1 LLVLDVPTRLCA
13 NLAIGRYK
21 PCHTGEFQW
30 LQPRGPVVQ
39 KLVAR
44 VHAKPRA
51 DADAPFGA
59 AALARPYVLLARRYA
74 ALARHGAAL
83 AEHGAVRA
91 GRRAVVARLDGAR
104 ARRYGARA
112 RQYVELVG
120 RRPVARRAGKA
131 PGKAALTE
139 QRRRSRGLDASPAV

>member
-1 LLVLDVPTRLCA
+1 MLVLDVPTRLCA

-30 LQPRGPVVQ
+30 LQPRGPVGQ
-39 KLVAR
+39 KLVP
-44 VHAKPRA
+44 HAKQQA

-59 AALARPYVLLARRYA
+59 AALARQYVLLARRYA
-74 ALARHGAAL
+74 VLAKHGAAL
-83 AEHGAVRA
+83 AKHAAARA

-104 ARRYGARA
+104 ARRYGALA

>member
-1 LLVLDVPTRLCA
+1 MLVLDVPTRLCA

-39 KLVAR
+39 KLV
-44 VHAKPRA
+44 HAKPPA
-51 DADAPFGA
+51 DADAPFGEA
-59 AALARPYVLLARRYA
+59 VLARPYVLLARRYA

-83 AEHGAVRA
+83 AKHGAVRA
-91 GRRAVVARLDGAR
+91 GRRAVVARLDAAR
-104 ARRYGARA
+104 ARRYAAPA
-112 RQYVELVG
+112 RQYVEPVG
-120 RRPVARRAGKA
+120 RRPAAKRAGKA
-131 PGKAALTE
+131 PGKAAPTE